1 MFVALRSILP
11 AVMLACLGAG
21 QTAAQPICKPALTV
35 KQVGF
40 SEMINLRRIWTASI
54 DVDASRCTT
63 TSGLYSIRFIRL
75 SENAPDLPFTEPFI
89 WRQGQKRVA
98 VQVRGR
104 GALKPDLVADAATP
118 PSRRARIAPSHP
130 APGPAPRRRR

>member
-40 SEMINLRRIWTASI
+40 SEMINLRRIWTASV

-63 TSGLYSIRFIRL
+63 TSGLYSIRLQERMIASPNSHALADRVPTYQ
-75 SENAPDLPFTEPFI
+75 EKRKDV
-89 WRQGQKRVA
+89 QKS
-98 VQVRGR
+98 
-104 GALKPDLVADAATP
+104 K
-118 PSRRARIAPSHP
+118 
-130 APGPAPRRRR
+130 